1 VTAIQQSDTA
11 SPTLARNAIGLPEVL
26 FQSITHMAPAV
37 ATALSIGAATAFAGA
52 ITPLAVVFAMIAVL
66 FTAFSMAEL
75 ARHLPSAGGMYTYVG
90 RGLGSFFGWLV
101 AWSFALA
108 EPLVM
113 PLLLGGFGFY
123 GAIFLSQYLSIDFE
137 FAWIVLAIACGLVV
151 WWLNYR
157 GIALSTRTGL
167 VLGAIEIAIF
177 LLISTLLIINA
188 DENTLSVFVPG
199 DEGVQPAF
207 QGMIFCLLAF
217 IGFEAAAPLGE
228 EASEPRRTIPRA
240 VIWSAVLV
248 GLFYVFNYYAATV
261 YFGPDQMLGFYTSHD
276 GDPWGFMAEE
286 VLPGIGG
293 LLVVFAILNSSLA
306 NANAGATA
314 ATRSLFAMGRASL
327 APRFFAKI
335 HPETHAPVNAVHFQA
350 VTALIIAVGLGIVL
364 ANDPFETPE
373 GAGSFGGLNVY
384 VFLGTM
390 LGLIF
395 AGIYFLV
402 NLACIGY
409 FLREG
414 RSEFNPLKHVVVPVI
429 GAIAM
434 IPAALA
440 VIGGVTIPILDVTL
454 PPYETALKWC
464 APIVAI
470 WLILG
475 IIAYVVLRMRSPEAL
490 ERVGEVYGG
499 ESDAPDAPVAAA
511 PPPAAPPPA
520 APPPAAEPPAEPP
533 PTDPAGY

>member
-1 VTAIQQSDTA
+1 MTASQQSSDTA

-37 ATALSIGAATAFAGA
+37 ATALSIGAATSFAGG
-52 ITPLAVVFAMIAVL
+52 ITPLAVLFAMIAVL

-90 RGLGSFFGWLV
+90 RGLGSFAGWLV
-101 AWSFALA
+101 AWGFALA

-123 GAIFLSQYLSIDFE
+123 GAIFLSSYLGVDIE
-137 FAWIVLAIACGLVV
+137 LAWIGLAILCGLVV

-167 VLGAIEIAIF
+167 VLGVIEIAIF
-177 LLISTLLIINA
+177 LLISALLIVNA

-199 DEGVQPAF
+199 ADGVRPAF

-228 EASEPRRTIPRA
+228 ETQEPRRSIPQA
-240 VIWSAVLV
+240 LVWSAILV

-261 YFGPDQMLGFYTSHD
+261 FFGPDEMVGFYTSHD
-276 GDPWGFMAEE
+276 GDPWGWMAEQ

-327 APRFFAKI
+327 LPRFFAAV
-335 HPETHAPVNAVHFQA
+335 HPETRAPVNAVHFQA
-350 VTALIIAVGLGIVL
+350 VTAIVIAVVLGLVL
-364 ANDPFETPE
+364 ANDPFPTPE
-373 GAGSFGGLNVY
+373 GGGSFGGLNVY

-395 AGIYFLV
+395 AAIYIAV

-409 FLREG
+409 FWRE
-414 RSEFNPLKHVVVPVI
+414 RRDEFNFVKHAIVPVL
-429 GAIAM
+429 GVIAM

-440 VIGGVTIPILDVTL
+440 VIGGVTIPILDVEL
-454 PPYETALKWC
+454 PPYETALRWT
-464 APIVAI
+464 APIVGI

-475 IIAYVVLRMRSPEAL
+475 IVIYFVLRAQNPEAL
-490 ERVGEVYGG
+490 GRVGKVYGG
-499 ESDAPDAPVAAA
+499 ESASEDS
-511 PPPAAPPPA
+511 
-520 APPPAAEPPAEPP
+520 
-533 PTDPAGY
+533 

>member
-1 VTAIQQSDTA
+1 MGS

-37 ATALSIGAATAFAGA
+37 ATALSIGAATAFAGG
-52 ITPLAVVFAMIAVL
+52 ITPLAVLFAMIAVL

-101 AWSFALA
+101 AWSFAFA
-108 EPLVM
+108 EPLVV

-123 GAIFLSQYLSIDFE
+123 GAIFLSVYLDVQFE
-137 FAWIVLAIACGLVV
+137 IAWIVLAVACGIVV

-157 GIALSTRTGL
+157 GIAISTRTGL
-167 VLGAIEIAIF
+167 VLGAIEIVIF
-177 LLISTLLIINA
+177 LLISLLLIVNA
-188 DENTLSVFVPG
+188 DTNTLSVFVPG
-199 DEGVQPAF
+199 SEGVKPAF

-228 EASEPRRTIPRA
+228 ETTEPRRVIPRA

-248 GLFYVFNYYAATV
+248 GVFYVFNYYAATV
-261 YFGPDQMLGFYTSHD
+261 YFGPDQMTGFYTSHD

-286 VLPGIGG
+286 VLPGVGG

-314 ATRSLFAMGRASL
+314 ATRSLFAMGRAAL
-327 APRFFAKI
+327 LPRFFAKVDG
-335 HPETHAPVNAVHFQA
+335 ETKAPVNAVHFQA
-350 VTALIIAVGLGIVL
+350 LTGIVIAVVLGLIL
-364 ANDPFETPE
+364 ANDPYPTPE

-395 AGIYFLV
+395 AGIYILV

-409 FLREG
+409 FWRE
-414 RSEFNPLKHVVVPVI
+414 RRDEFSWVKHGLIPVL
-429 GAIAM
+429 GVIAM
-434 IPAALA
+434 IPALLA
-440 VIGGVTIPILDVTL
+440 VIGGVTIPILDITL
-454 PPYETALKWC
+454 DPYTTALRWT
-464 APIVAI
+464 APIVGI
-470 WLILG
+470 WTVLG
-475 IIAYVVLRMRSPEAL
+475 IAAYFYLRSANPEAL
-490 ERVGEVYGG
+490 RRVGDVYGG
-499 ESDAPDAPVAAA
+499 ESTSDDM
-511 PPPAAPPPA
+511 
-520 APPPAAEPPAEPP
+520 
-533 PTDPAGY
+533 